1 MKVSYRK
8 INEFLD
14 LQLSA
19 MDAATVLTATGLEIE
34 GVETV
39 DDIQG
44 GLRGLVVGAISEC
57 EQHPNAD
64 RLRCCKVDVGEDEPL
79 DIVCGAPNA
88 AKGLKVVVATI
99 GTELFPEGGDPFKIK
114 KGKIRGEV
122 SNGMLCG
129 AEEVGIGEPNGGIIE
144 LDEKWGPGTALS
156 KVFGVGSDSILEIGL
171 TPNRNDAMGHWGVAR
186 DLRAGLLH
194 GTVQEFT
201 QKDLP
206 EVSMLKRMKIDFEK
220 GLSNGFKA
228 EIDASV
234 SALTPRY
241 TLIEIEGLTMGPSPD
256 HAQRFLRSIG
266 CAPINNVVDA
276 TNYVLH
282 ELGQPLHAFDAD
294 TIQGS
299 LNVRF
304 ASKNEKI
311 TTLDGEKRDLNEKDL
326 VIADSN
332 EAMCIAGVF
341 GSQKHGVSNGTKRI
355 LLESAFFNPV
365 SIRKSAKRHGLST
378 DASFR
383 FEREVDPNLIQ
394 AAGERAAE
402 LICEWSGGHV
412 VGAVKLGKS
421 GVAPGYQVELEW
433 EMLDK
438 LVGQKLDRTHVMSIL
453 KSLEIEVIQEEEG
466 KLNLLVPAYRSDVT
480 RPADVVE
487 EILRIHGFDQINIPT
502 RISSTLEIPSGPD
515 REDILFGL
523 SATLVAR
530 GFNEIM
536 SNSLTKSSYAECVK
550 DGDLDPSKTVEI
562 LNPLSGDLGVMRQ
575 SLVFQGLEAISRNRN
590 YKSMDLRFFELGRT
604 YQVNEKGQ
612 TQGYKETEHLSLWVT
627 GRKMPVN
634 WNSQDEHVD
643 LFTLKEAVSALLEQ
657 VGVRTKVS
665 EMVDEG
671 GLMLEGNVIK
681 VGNNVI
687 GRFGQVHPEVTKM
700 CKVDAPVFWA
710 DLRLKPLLKAR
721 KKRKIIATELPKFPS
736 VKRDLSFILD
746 KSVSFESIK
755 EVAFKAENKILK
767 NVSLFD
773 VYEGDKLE
781 KGKVSYAIG
790 LTLQDVSKTLTD
802 KQIDKSVARILAE
815 ITKTTGATL
824 R

>member
-14 LQLSA
+14 LQFTA
-19 MDAATVLTATGLEIE
+19 IEAATVLTATGLEIE

-44 GLRGLVVGAISEC
+44 GLRGLVVGAIINC

-64 RLRCCKVDVGEDEPL
+64 RLRCCKVDVGESEPL
-79 DIVCGAPNA
+79 EIVCGAPNA

-99 GTELFPEGGDPFKIK
+99 GTELFPEDGDSFKIK

-129 AEEVGIGEPNGGIIE
+129 AEEVGIGVPNGGIIE
-144 LDEKWGPGTALS
+144 LDEKWEAGTALS
-156 KVFGVGSDSILEIGL
+156 EVFGVGSDDVLEIGL
-171 TPNRNDAMGHWGVAR
+171 TPNRNDAMGHLGVAR

-201 QKDLP
+201 QNGLG
-206 EVSMLKRMKIDFEK
+206 EVKVPKSMQIDFGR
-220 GLSNGFKA
+220 GLSGGFRA
-228 EIDASV
+228 EVEANASEL
-234 SALTPRY
+234 SPRY
-241 TLIEIEGLTMGPSPD
+241 TLIEIEGIKIAPSPD

-294 TIQGS
+294 KIKGE
-299 LNVRF
+299 LRVRL
-304 ASKNEKI
+304 ATKSEKI
-311 TTLDGEKRDLNEKDL
+311 TTLDGEKRELSDSDL

-341 GSQKHGVSNGTKRI
+341 GSEKHGVSNGTTRI

-365 SIRKSAKRHGLST
+365 SVRKSAKRHGLST

-383 FEREVDPNLIQ
+383 FEREVDPNLIKD
-394 AAGERAAE
+394 AGERAAK
-402 LICEWSGGHV
+402 LICEWSGGSV
-412 VGAVKLGKS
+412 VGATELGETGIS
-421 GVAPGYQVELEW
+421 PGYKVDLEW

-438 LVGQKLDRTHVMSIL
+438 LIGQKLDRTHVMSIL
-453 KSLEIEVIQEEEG
+453 KSLDIEVVQESEN
-466 KLNLLVPAYRSDVT
+466 KLNLMVPAYRSDVT

-502 RISSTLEIPSGPD
+502 RISSTLEVPSGPD

-523 SATLVAR
+523 ASTLVSL

-562 LNPLSGDLGVMRQ
+562 LNPLSGDLGVLRQ
-575 SLVFQGLEAISRNRN
+575 SLVFQGIEAIARNRN
-590 YKSMDLRFFELGRT
+590 YKSIDLRLFELGRT
-604 YQVNEKGQ
+604 YQVNEKGL
-612 TQGYKETEHLSLWVT
+612 TQGYKETEHLSLWMT
-627 GRKMPVN
+627 GRKVPVN
-634 WNSQDEHVD
+634 WNAQDDNVD
-643 LFTLKEAVSALLEQ
+643 MFTLKQAIGALLDQ
-657 VGVRTKVS
+657 IGIRSKVS
-665 EMVDEG
+665 EMVDKG
-671 GLMLEGNVIK
+671 GLLLEGNIIK
-681 VGNNVI
+681 IGNNVI
-687 GRFGQVHPEVTKM
+687 GRFGQVHPNVTKT
-700 CKVDAPVFWA
+700 CKVDEPIFWA
-710 DLRLKPLLKAR
+710 DLLVKPLLKAR
-721 KKRKIIATELPKFPS
+721 KKRKLIAKELPKFPS
-736 VKRDLSFILD
+736 VKRDLSLILD
-746 KSVSFESIK
+746 KGVSFESIK
-755 EVAFKAENKILK
+755 EVAFKAESKILK
-767 NVSLFD
+767 DLSLFD

-781 KGKVSYAIG
+781 KGKVSYAVG
-790 LTLQDVSKTLTD
+790 LVLQDANKTLTD
-802 KQIDKSVARILAE
+802 KQIDKSVSRILDE
-815 ITKTTGATL
+815 ITKATGAKL